1 MRISVA
7 KKIGVV
13 FAAVHIIV
21 FVFFVGYLFTSSEG
35 QDRLLW
41 ALWLPLDFPVS
52 LFVTIGFDHISPS
65 SQYGGLVRTWLP
77 YIVHGLLGPI
87 WWFFIPVILANIFNR
102 LLSKSSGRRRYD

>member
-1 MRISVA
+1 MSVA
-7 KKIGVV
+7 KKLGVV

-21 FVFFVGYLFTSSEG
+21 FVLFVAYLFTSGEG

-52 LFVTIGFDHISPS
+52 LFVTMGFDHISPS
-65 SQYGGLVRTWLP
+65 SQFGVLVRTWLP

-87 WWFFIPVILANIFNR
+87 WWFFIPMILANIFNR
-102 LLSKSSGRRRYD
+102 LLSKSSGHRRYD